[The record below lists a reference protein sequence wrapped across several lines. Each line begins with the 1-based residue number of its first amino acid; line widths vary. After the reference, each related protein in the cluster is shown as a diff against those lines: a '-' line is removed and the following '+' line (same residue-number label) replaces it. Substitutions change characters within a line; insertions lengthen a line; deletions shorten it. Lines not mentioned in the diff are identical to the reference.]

1 MGPSGIMVELG
12 EFMHVAEK
20 ELLFRAATAKVPKFN
35 RTVFDSSAENRQE
48 VGTINEILGPFNK
61 YMFSV
66 VPAEGVNP
74 KKFLDKQKVYCDQN
88 DLLPIEKFLPRTRGG
103 PGGRGGG
110 RGGFRG
116 GDRGRGGFGGRGGGF
131 GDRGRGGFGG
141 RGGDRGR
148 GGFGGR
154 GGGFGDRG
162 RGGFRGGDRGRGGF
176 GGGRGGSQ

>member
-1 MGPSGIMVELG
+1 MGPSGIMLELG
-12 EFMHVAEK
+12 EFIHVAEK
-20 ELLFRAATAKVPKFN
+20 ELLFRALTPKVPKFN
-35 RTVFDSSAENRQE
+35 RTVFDSSAESRQE

-74 KKFLDKQKVYCDQN
+74 KKFAEKQKVYCDQN

-110 RGGFRG
+110 RGGF
-116 GDRGRGGFGGRGGGF
+116 GRG

-148 GGFGGR
+148 GGFGR
-154 GGGFGDRG
+154 GGDRG
-162 RGGFRGGDRGRGGF
+162 RGGFGFGGRGGDRGGRGGFGRGGDRGRGGF
-176 GGGRGGSQ
+176 GGRGGSQ